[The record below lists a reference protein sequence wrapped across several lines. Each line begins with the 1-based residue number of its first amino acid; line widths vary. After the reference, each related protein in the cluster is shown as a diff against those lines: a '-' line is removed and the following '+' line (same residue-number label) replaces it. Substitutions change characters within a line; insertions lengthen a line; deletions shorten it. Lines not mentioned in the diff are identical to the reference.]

1 MLSQII
7 SQISAFINEIQ
18 KIHQKNSKNI
28 FIPLKICCIIIVYQ
42 NLYGVKIMEK
52 IQIKIANEVYN
63 IMTDDNL
70 EYVAKL
76 GEELDAK
83 LSALINNNSRISVT
97 QAAIL
102 TALEYADSAK
112 KCEITAENLRN
123 QIQEYL
129 EESARSR
136 TDVEIMK
143 RENERLLK
151 EIASLKAAK

>member
-1 MLSQII
+1 
-7 SQISAFINEIQ
+7 
-18 KIHQKNSKNI
+18 
-28 FIPLKICCIIIVYQ
+28 
-42 NLYGVKIMEK
+42 MEK
-52 IQIKIANEVYN
+52 IKIKIANEEYN

-70 EYVAKL
+70 EYVAQL
-76 GEELDAK
+76 GEELDSRITEI
-83 LSALINNNSRISVT
+83 LTNSSRISVT

-102 TALEYADSAK
+102 LALEYSDASK

-143 RENERLLK
+143 RENERLMK
-151 EIASLKAAK
+151 EIAALKAAK